1 MKSPV
6 YNLEGKVVSE
16 IDLPEPLFNRQWN
29 DDLVHQVMV
38 SQLANRRSPWAHAK
52 GRGEVRG
59 GGRKPW
65 KQKHTGRAR
74 HGSIRSPIWKGGG
87 ASHGPVKERSFAVKI
102 NKKMLRAALSTV
114 LSKRLRDGEL
124 KVVEAFPAATGKTKE
139 LAKSLKVLAPRL
151 NALLV
156 PGMENKLI
164 YRASGNLP
172 NIKTLAP
179 NSLNVY
185 DVLRYKQIIIDKSA
199 IPALTK
205 TSSK

>member
-16 IDLPEPLFNRQWN
+16 IDLPESLFDRQWN

-59 GGRKPW
+59 GGKKPW

-124 KVVEAFPAATGKTKE
+124 KVVEAFPATGKPNWPNHS
-139 LAKSLKVLAPRL
+139 KSWHPAS

-172 NIKTLAP
+172 I
-179 NSLNVY
+179 SRR
-185 DVLRYKQIIIDKSA
+185 LRRI
-199 IPALTK
+199 L
-205 TSSK
+205 